1 MRKRRTSGLLS
12 LMIMALLM
20 LNLAGCSQS
29 TSTQTKQNSATP
41 TSQTTETKRTITD
54 MGGRTVT
61 VPSNIKTAY
70 AISPVGSIML
80 YALCPDKM
88 VGWNYDLR
96 PSERKYILPKYQS
109 LPNIGGWYATNTG
122 NPEEILKI
130 HPDVIIDMGDLNK
143 AEAANADKIQ
153 EQLGIPVV
161 LVDAPVLK
169 MDKACEFMGDLLGEK
184 VKGQELAD
192 YCRNTLADVTA
203 KEAKIPQDKR
213 ISVYYAEGAKGL
225 QSEPDG
231 STHIE
236 ALGVVGGLNVAK
248 VSLGGKAGL
257 SPVSLEQVL
266 AWNPEVIIAWGE
278 EQGGFYKGILSDPSW
293 KGIKAVQRNR
303 VYQIPDGP
311 FCWFDRPPSINRII
325 GFKWLGN
332 LLYPDVF
339 DYNMVAEVK
348 DFFTK
353 FYHYNLT
360 DEEAKTLLAQIKP
373 TE

>member
-293 KGIKAVQRNR
+293 KGIKAVQQNR

-348 DFFTK
+348 DFFAK